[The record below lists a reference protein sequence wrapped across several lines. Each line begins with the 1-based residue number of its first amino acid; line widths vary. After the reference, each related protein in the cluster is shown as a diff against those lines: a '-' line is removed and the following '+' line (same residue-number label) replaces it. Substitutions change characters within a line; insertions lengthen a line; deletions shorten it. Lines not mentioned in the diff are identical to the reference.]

1 MGNELFYDKKT
12 GWDRMR
18 ADDRRAM
25 HSYAEG
31 YKEFLNEGKT
41 ERDAVNYLKA
51 KAESCGY
58 KPYTRGMSVK
68 PGDKYYKLNR
78 NKAIILTIIG

>member
-58 KPYTRGMSVK
+58 KP
-68 PGDKYYKLNR
+68 
-78 NKAIILTIIG
+78 